1 VIEMNF
7 RFATNEQLLQ
17 VCLKEICPIDY
28 KYKCARELQERQI
41 PDDIK
46 GEIIYEA
53 GKGTSLFDIAQD
65 YGLEEKQV
73 FFFLRGFRQKHKS
86 GGIGA

>member
-1 VIEMNF
+1 MNWQS
-7 RFATNEQLLQ
+7 ATNEQLLFIAM
-17 VCLKEICPIDY
+17 KERCPIEL
-28 KYKCARELQERQI
+28 KYRAVRELQERQI
-41 PDDIK
+41 SDDIK

-53 GKGTSLFDIAQD
+53 GKGTSLYDIAQD

>member
-1 VIEMNF
+1 MDF
-7 RFATNEQLLQ
+7 TKATNDQLLFIAM
-17 VCLKEICPIDY
+17 KEKCPMSL
-28 KYKCARELQERQI
+28 KYKACRELQERQI